1 MATHSCILPGEFHGQ
16 RSWAGYSL
24 WDHKESDTTE
34 VKQASKSAK
43 PGVDVVSPRE
53 VFAGCLLLASD
64 LHEPLCSFPQ
74 FGHFS
79 DFE

>member
-1 MATHSCILPGEFHGQ
+1 MDQGGWWATVCGIT
-16 RSWAGYSL
+16 
-24 WDHKESDTTE
+24 ESDTTE

-64 LHEPLCSFPQ
+64 LHVPLCSFLQ